1 MLKYLLEHNLIDGS
15 CLTVTGKTMAENLA
29 GCPGLKEGQD
39 VILPLERPIKS
50 SGHLQI
56 LYGNLSP
63 QGAGEAGHPAAVD
76 PRCQPSSGATS
87 PLHGLP
93 AASQERCTLAA
104 GPDRVPSQQARS
116 ADAPCPRC
124 AAVGKI
130 TGKEGLVFEGR
141 ALCFDCEEDM
151 LAALERDQEQFKVWS
166 SRGGW
171 KGGGPG

>member
-1 MLKYLLEHNLIDGS
+1 VLKYLLEHNLIDGS

-63 QGAGEAGHPAAVD
+63 QGA
-76 PRCQPSSGATS
+76 
-87 PLHGLP
+87 
-93 AASQERCTLAA
+93 
-104 GPDRVPSQQARS
+104 
-116 ADAPCPRC
+116 
-124 AAVGKI
+124 VGKI